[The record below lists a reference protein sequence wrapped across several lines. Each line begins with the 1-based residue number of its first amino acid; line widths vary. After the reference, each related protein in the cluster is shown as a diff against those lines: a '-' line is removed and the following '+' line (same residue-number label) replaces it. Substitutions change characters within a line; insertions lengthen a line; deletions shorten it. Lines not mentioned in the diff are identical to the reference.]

1 MAGVQPELRYGE
13 MPPDSCEERQ
23 LALAGSA
30 CRGSEHAP
38 SDWLR
43 LLGEVC
49 SPGSLCMEVGREG
62 KKVP

>member
-13 MPPDSCEERQ
+13 TPPDSGEERQ
-23 LALAGSA
+23 LALAGRA

-43 LLGEVC
+43 LSDEVC
-49 SPGSLCMEVGREG
+49 SQGSLCTQLGREG
-62 KKVP
+62 KKDP